1 MAHCNHQ
8 YLKRLA
14 DVSRHHGKDEGL
26 PDSSRILFSKAFDLA
41 DTSTYAF
48 KNDNTLDEAFTLLC
62 SACKAAGLDQGKGKQ
77 CGLLSC
83 HLLWNYS
90 P

>member
-1 MAHCNHQ
+1 MNDCNHQ

-14 DVSRHHGKDEGL
+14 DVSRLHRKDEHL
-26 PDSSRILFSKAFDLA
+26 PDPARMLFSKAFDLA
-41 DTSTYAF
+41 DSNKYAF

-62 SACKAAGLDQGKGKQ
+62 SACKAAGLEQCKGTQ

-90 P
+90 S